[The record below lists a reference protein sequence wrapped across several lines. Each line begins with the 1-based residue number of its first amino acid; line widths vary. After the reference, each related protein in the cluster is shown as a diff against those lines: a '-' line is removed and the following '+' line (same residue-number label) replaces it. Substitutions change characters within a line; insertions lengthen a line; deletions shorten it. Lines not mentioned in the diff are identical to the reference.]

1 MLVRNVSRWLLNL
14 PGVTVG
20 DTISELSLTITTGKP
35 ALWEHQDQRVNQVG
49 ITFVKIEGL
58 EEQLRKSFLQSCED
72 A

>member
-20 DTISELSLTITTGKP
+20 DIITELSLVIATGKL
-35 ALWEHQDQRVNQVG
+35 ALCERQDQRGNQVG
-49 ITFVKIEGL
+49 ITFVRIEGL